1 MVFGCDSI
9 GLNRYKPFYKKEK
22 KGHQGMSSSN
32 TPYARQEGF
41 DIFEALQVKAPAL
54 RPRMNP
60 DDMLE
65 KLEEMKEPRTMAPSD
80 EQEQAVSAPVA
91 QLDPSLFEQDNTA
104 PAFEEEDE
112 DYASDDDEA
121 TEEASDTGLPRKGR
135 PRSEK
140 SRRAILKAV
149 NALLLRM
156 SVQDLSIESIAKKA
170 KVGKTTIYR
179 WWPNK
184 TAVVMDALINQPGM
198 SSPLPTAA
206 TNTEAVEMLVD
217 KLVRVLSST
226 NGQIIAQLFS
236 EAQADEKSLEVF
248 EQSFLAPLTD
258 AIQYSIERGKDDG
271 EFRRDIDTDMA
282 VDMICG
288 PVFFRLMAHPKDLGI
303 KFQTTYPAKAVAL
316 LKA

>member
-1 MVFGCDSI
+1 
-9 GLNRYKPFYKKEK
+9 
-22 KGHQGMSSSN
+22 MSSSN

-54 RPRMNP
+54 RPRMSP
-60 DDMLE
+60 EDMLD
-65 KLEEMKEPRTMAPSD
+65 KLEELRET
-80 EQEQAVSAPVA
+80 PV
-91 QLDPSLFEQDNTA
+91 TA
-104 PAFEEEDE
+104 PAPEQALDIETDFI
-112 DYASDDDEA
+112 DDEESFA
-121 TEEASDTGLPRKGR
+121 ANDDNGPRKGR

-140 SRRAILKAV
+140 SRRSILKAV

-156 SVQDLSIESIAKKA
+156 SVQDLSIEAIAKKA

-184 TAVVMDALINQPGM
+184 TAVVMDALVNQPGM
-198 SSPLPTAA
+198 NAPLPTASSHS
-206 TNTEAVEMLVD
+206 EAVEMLID
-217 KLVRVLSST
+217 KLLRLLSSP

-248 EQSFLAPLTD
+248 EQNFLAPLTD
-258 AIQYSIERGKDDG
+258 AIQYSIERGKEEG
-271 EFRRDIDTDMA
+271 EFRRDIDTDLA
-282 VDMICG
+282 VDMVCG

-303 KFQTTYPAKAVAL
+303 KFQTTYPPKAVAM